1 MRHLKQRHR
10 LGVEKEHRLALMAN
24 LAVALIT
31 HGRIQTTLA
40 KAKALRP
47 YIEKIITMAK
57 KAKEAE
63 PARAV
68 HLRRLAIS
76 RIRDKVAVKTLFND
90 KVDQFVNRN
99 GGYTRIYKLGP
110 RRGDAA
116 EMAIIEFI
124 AGDDQGYGSTRGE
137 PKQAQEVKA
146 GPDSGAK
153 ALKKTSKTD
162 EQAAGKKA
170 TKTEKAEK
178 SGAEKKK

>member
-47 YIEKIITMAK
+47 FIEKIITMAR
-57 KAKEAE
+57 KAKKAE

-68 HLRRLAIS
+68 YLRRLAIS
-76 RIRDKVAVKTLFND
+76 RIRDKVAVKTLFNE
-90 KVDQFVNRN
+90 KVDQFANRN

-124 AGDDQGYGSTRGE
+124 AADDQGYRSTRSE
-137 PKQAQEVKA
+137 SELAQEEKA
-146 GPDSGAK
+146 GPESGTK
-153 ALKKTSKTD
+153 APEKTSK
-162 EQAAGKKA
+162 
-170 TKTEKAEK
+170 KTERA
-178 SGAEKKK
+178 AEKKPKAGKVEKSESEKKK